1 MLNIQIS
8 YAVSLSQL
16 DVSRYRIRE
25 SIFPSVY
32 DPRARSCPPSTWA
45 LLSPNRFRQNGLS
58 LFEMYATI
66 ARKCFEARGTTR
78 VSISD
83 QRFTSRTT
91 PKLSSLID
99 TVGNFREIIEHRNY
113 SGGKLDFYKVGNVE
127 KKKKKKFK
135 KMEFIKTVYYPGE
148 NLYISDIETRYEN
161 FTSSRNIHLIKV
173 ISTSFSII

>member
-58 LFEMYATI
+58 LFEMYA
-66 ARKCFEARGTTR
+66 RKCFEPRGTTR

-127 KKKKKKFK
+127 KKKKFK

>member
-45 LLSPNRFRQNGLS
+45 LLSSNRFRQNGLS
-58 LFEMYATI
+58 LFEMYA
-66 ARKCFEARGTTR
+66 RKCFEPRGTTR

-113 SGGKLDFYKVGNVE
+113 SGDKLDFYKVGNVE
-127 KKKKKKFK
+127 KKKKFK
-135 KMEFIKTVYYPGE
+135 KMEFIKSVYYPGE

>member
-45 LLSPNRFRQNGLS
+45 LLSSNRFRQNGLS
-58 LFEMYATI
+58 LFEMYA
-66 ARKCFEARGTTR
+66 RKCFEPRGTTR

-127 KKKKKKFK
+127 KKKKFK

>member
-45 LLSPNRFRQNGLS
+45 LLSSNRFRQNGLS
-58 LFEMYATI
+58 LFEMYA
-66 ARKCFEARGTTR
+66 RKCFEPRGTTR

-127 KKKKKKFK
+127 KKKKFK
-135 KMEFIKTVYYPGE
+135 KMEFIKPVYYPGE